1 MIRLHFIVRKLR
13 SVVKNDLMRIDL
25 YHIICTGKAL
35 Q

>member
-1 MIRLHFIVRKLR
+1 MIRLHFIVRKSR

-25 YHIICTGKAL
+25 YQIICEGKAL